1 MPRKR
6 EPDDREPAM
15 KLPVKIGLP
24 LLGLLLLGVS
34 FTEGREN
41 LLLIVLAM
49 GVALWTAFSLP
60 HPGPRRGDPTLVERS
75 LRDADDPHGPPDEDA
90 PANGSGTGR
99 PPG

>member
-1 MPRKR
+1 
-6 EPDDREPAM
+6 M
-15 KLPVKIGLP
+15 KLPPKIGLP
-24 LLGLLLLGVS
+24 LLGLLLLGLA

-41 LLLIVLAM
+41 LLVTVLAM

-60 HPGPRRGDPTLVERS
+60 HPGPRRRDPSLVERS
-75 LRDADDPHGPPDEDA
+75 LRDADDPHDSSDEDA